1 MSRRRQV
8 RPLDWILWSFLIF
21 SKGHLV
27 YSGQVHQDQT
37 HHGWSANF
45 GPNVMVF
52 DDIPSSPNV
61 KELSSFNI
69 SPMRST
75 QQRPEVE
82 ESEENEH
89 FVLKFQDLPPW
100 RPKKAASNSEESSSS
115 VVSEFRKRRERQNK
129 EPDVRLDLRPY
140 NPLMSHI
147 MSQSFVYP
155 TSNGLTQTDRDYFA
169 MVQSETGLSR
179 VHFEA
184 SLELGTSTGAPEA
197 ISAEVKKIKEPK
209 QLAPE
214 NLRCQN
220 PGCSLQPLEEGQLNS
235 SKDNTSSSSKITPN
249 IISTTATTK
258 TTTTNTKEIST
269 TSKKTK
275 PIPRFAYHRV
285 PGSFASFRVIRPAV
299 YPVATMPSFDSF
311 HDDEPPRSEGAQQ
324 KGQTDEN
331 LQRPQRDVAAIHLVV
346 Q

>member
-1 MSRRRQV
+1 
-8 RPLDWILWSFLIF
+8 
-21 SKGHLV
+21 
-27 YSGQVHQDQT
+27 
-37 HHGWSANF
+37 
-45 GPNVMVF
+45 MVF

-61 KELSSFNI
+61 KELSNI
-69 SPMRST
+69 SPMRS
-75 QQRPEVE
+75 QQRPEEVE
-82 ESEENEH
+82 ESEDEH

-100 RPKKAASNSEESSSS
+100 RPRKAASNSETSS
-115 VVSEFRKRRERQNK
+115 VVGEFRKRERQNK
-129 EPDVRLDLRPY
+129 EPVRLDLRPY

-147 MSQSFVYP
+147 LSQSFVYP

-169 MVQSETGLSR
+169 MVQSETGLST

-184 SLELGTSTGAPEA
+184 SLELGTSTEAPEA
-197 ISAEVKKIKEPK
+197 ISAEDEKIKGPPK

-235 SKDNTSSSSKITPN
+235 SKDNTSSSSSKIPPN
-249 IISTTATTK
+249 IISTATK
-258 TTTTNTKEIST
+258 TTTITTATSTT

-311 HDDEPPRSEGAQQ
+311 HDDEPPRSEAQHT
-324 KGQTDEN
+324 GQTDEN

>member
-37 HHGWSANF
+37 HHGWSTNF

-69 SPMRST
+69 SPMRS
-75 QQRPEVE
+75 QQRPEEVE
-82 ESEENEH
+82 ESEDEH

-100 RPKKAASNSEESSSS
+100 RPRKKAASSSESSS
-115 VVSEFRKRRERQNK
+115 VVGEFRKRERQK
-129 EPDVRLDLRPY
+129 EPVRLDLRPY

-169 MVQSETGLSR
+169 MVQSETGLSK

-184 SLELGTSTGAPEA
+184 SLKLGTSTEAPEA
-197 ISAEVKKIKEPK
+197 ISAEEIKGPK

-220 PGCSLQPLEEGQLNS
+220 PGCSLQPLEEGQLKA
-235 SKDNTSSSSKITPN
+235 SKDNTSLSSSSKIPPN
-249 IISTTATTK
+249 ISTTTSAAAT
-258 TTTTNTKEIST
+258 SPT

-311 HDDEPPRSEGAQQ
+311 HDDEPPRSEAQHTGIVQ
-324 KGQTDEN
+324 QIDDN
-331 LQRPQRDVAAIHLVV
+331 LQRPQRDVAAVHLVV

>member
-1 MSRRRQV
+1 M
-8 RPLDWILWSFLIF
+8 
-21 SKGHLV
+21 
-27 YSGQVHQDQT
+27 
-37 HHGWSANF
+37 A
-45 GPNVMVF
+45 F

-69 SPMRST
+69 SPMR
-75 QQRPEVE
+75 PELVAE

-100 RPKKAASNSEESSSS
+100 RPKKATSNSEESSSS
-115 VVSEFRKRRERQNK
+115 VVGEFRKRRERQNK
-129 EPDVRLDLRPY
+129 ESDVRLDLRPY

-214 NLRCQN
+214 ILRCQN
-220 PGCSLQPLEEGQLNS
+220 PGCSLQPLEEGQFNS

-258 TTTTNTKEIST
+258 TTTNTKEIST

-324 KGQTDEN
+324 TGQTDEN